1 MSSVYRSDLN
11 PSSKTGQE
19 DQRLRHYCLPGQP
32 DLPRT
37 PDILEALP
45 SCGRRRRRATS
56 SGPGLG
62 GWALV
67 ARVPAPN
74 RSGQPGSARDRCAC
88 RTAYCRGVRG
98 RADQRRGAAS
108 TIQWLAATALAASH
122 WSWRTRRNARSR
134 HAFQLGSPSPAT
146 VLAKTSS
153 AAARTVTRRC
163 GREARN
169 RPRQGTWPTS
179 PSDTAWPSSS
189 RASTAS
195 CSLMT
200 CNAEAAGR

>member
-1 MSSVYRSDLN
+1 MRRSTRSAAQLREAAQTGDFERVLSWAVGLSSPGCLRLTAVAN
-11 PSSKTGQE
+11 PA
-19 DQRLRHYCLPGQP
+19 RLAI
-32 DLPRT
+32 DV
-37 PDILEALP
+37 
-45 SCGRRRRRATS
+45 RA
-56 SGPGLG
+56 
-62 GWALV
+62 
-67 ARVPAPN
+67 AP
-74 RSGQPGSARDRCAC
+74 P
-88 RTAYCRGVRG
+88 TAGGVRG

-169 RPRQGTWPTS
+169 RPRPGTWPTS

-189 RASTAS
+189 RGSTAS

-200 CNAEAAGR
+200 CSAEAAGRTRPSTGTPNQQLSSAAPQWAVRWGQIGRAHV